1 MGCSAGESHKSDA
14 DCVAKCQFEDGWRA
28 SRTRTYEYDK
38 SEQASRTVTQRT
50 AQIAVWL
57 ASLENTHF
65 GIHGTEVC
73 FCEKGVG
80 NGPVDLDTRSVS
92 SQITTTRPA
101 TGRSSSRRLTQQA
114 PPARI
119 ERHYFHSVDS
129 GSPIVES
136 EQDIHAVFD
145 SSESEDES
153 GYPLGYYDES
163 GGDWEQTGGQLAYP
177 TFSPSQLEQQ
187 PALDTGFQGDY
198 YGGVLEVSETEFSP
212 QQNISTGSA
221 SLFLEDAEP
230 VDEGSDFS
238 QDHEQNDYNE
248 YDSGGARSDSHD
260 DHYDYESGGAGYDSD
275 GGYSSGCS

>member
-1 MGCSAGESHKSDA
+1 MALADILPDEELRALLFSCDEKLEKVDFLKRVQLISLHQHRESIAFANDENSDHTGLRPQRPPLSPPP
-14 DCVAKCQFEDGWRA
+14 CVPLGHCLRGGVWWCYETHPTD
-28 SRTRTYEYDK
+28 SPLCLRT
-38 SEQASRTVTQRT
+38 Q
-50 AQIAVWL
+50 
-57 ASLENTHF
+57 
-65 GIHGTEVC
+65 
-73 FCEKGVG
+73 
-80 NGPVDLDTRSVS
+80 
-92 SQITTTRPA
+92 
-101 TGRSSSRRLTQQA
+101 
-114 PPARI
+114 
-119 ERHYFHSVDS
+119 
-129 GSPIVES
+129 
-136 EQDIHAVFD
+136 QDIHAVFD